1 MLRRDG
7 ADAEAAREPLVL
19 PIHADAALP
28 DYVVP
33 QASYNRGLST
43 RWQPGDRFRM
53 QFGGRKGSWYRGTVV
68 SVRGLTGGPSA
79 DPWEALEVKWED
91 GGSSAMPR
99 VSPWEVE
106 LDPNSIEVRVDRR
119 TCHFVYLV
127 GLCTRSGGL
136 GGCMLSGVRAVI
148 HRTHAAAGH
157 VGAVPGRVGSL
168 L

>member
-1 MLRRDG
+1 MLRHDG
-7 ADAEAAREPLVL
+7 GSADVAREPFVL

-33 QASYNRGLST
+33 LEAYERGRSQ
-43 RWQPGDRFRM
+43 RWQAGDRFRM

-68 SVRGLTGGPSA
+68 STRGLTGEPQA
-79 DPWEALEVKWED
+79 DPWEALAVKWED

-106 LDPNSIEVRVDRR
+106 LDPNSKEVRATALRDTTLIR
-119 TCHFVYLV
+119 TYV
-127 GLCTRSGGL
+127 
-136 GGCMLSGVRAVI
+136 
-148 HRTHAAAGH
+148 
-157 VGAVPGRVGSL
+157 VPYMFGKVQL